1 MRKRLGSLPFCVIG
15 AGDVDAVSSVLF
27 WGFLI
32 CLFYIADINDVFVS
46 LGSSQKEFPLIKF
59 F

>member
-1 MRKRLGSLPFCVIG
+1 MIG